1 MLCVTILKIKRSTKD
16 GFEKHQ
22 MLFFF
27 SSLTTNL
34 FCLAAGVLL
43 VGYTHSGAKLSN
55 LLGGFGNFTNEMRN
69 DVLRIFLP
77 RMAWWSTFLNTYL

>member
-1 MLCVTILKIKRSTKD
+1 MGRVSQIGEVYFELCAVLLLKIKRSTKD

-34 FCLAAGVLL
+34 FCLAADVLL
-43 VGYTHSGAKLSN
+43 VGYIHNGAKLSN
-55 LLGGFGNFTNEMRN
+55 LLGGFG
-69 DVLRIFLP
+69 II
-77 RMAWWSTFLNTYL
+77 